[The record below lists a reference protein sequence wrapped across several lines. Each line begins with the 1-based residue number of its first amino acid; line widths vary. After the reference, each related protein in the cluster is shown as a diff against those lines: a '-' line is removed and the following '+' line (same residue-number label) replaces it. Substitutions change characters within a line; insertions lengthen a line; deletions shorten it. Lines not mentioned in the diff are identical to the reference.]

1 MPGPITKDITRDIDL
16 IQDLQEEI
24 SKWSTALAGVHVG
37 SDFEELFMHLTG
49 LGHLEVLKL
58 PALKN
63 YDPKSAKAQF
73 ENKVKAL
80 NTKMV
85 GLHATHSKAILMKNT
100 LPDQIAGVKKY
111 AAANKGAV
119 GDFVKATDV
128 KDIAHLPGHVQ
139 TVYNKVKGLAGA

>member
-1 MPGPITKDITRDIDL
+1 MPGPITKDITKNIDT

-37 SDFEELFMHLTG
+37 SDFEELFMHLSG

-58 PALKN
+58 ASLKN
-63 YDPKSAKAQF
+63 YDPKSAKVQF

-80 NTKMV
+80 NLKMC
-85 GLHATHSKAILMKNT
+85 GLHKNALQAILMKNT
-100 LPDQIAGVKKY
+100 LPEQIAGVKKY

-119 GDFVKATDV
+119 DDFVKQTDV
-128 KDIAHLPGHVQ
+128 KDVNHLPANVQ
-139 TVYNKVKGLAGA
+139 TAYKKVQGLA

>member
-1 MPGPITKDITRDIDL
+1 MPGPITKDITKNIDT
-16 IQDLQEEI
+16 IQDLQEAI
-24 SKWSTALAGVHVG
+24 SLWSTALAGVKVG

-58 PALKN
+58 AALKD

-80 NTKMV
+80 NKKMV
-85 GLHATHSKAILMKNT
+85 DLHVTHSKAILMKNT
-100 LPDQIAGVKKY
+100 ILEQLAGVKKY

-119 GDFVKATDV
+119 DDFVKATDV
-128 KDIAHLPGHVQ
+128 KDIDHLPNNVK
-139 TVYNKVKGLAGA
+139 TAYNHVKGLV